1 MKKVLFAASEAHP
14 LAKTGGLG
22 EVCGAL
28 PLALQQCGHDVRVAL
43 PGYRTVLE
51 QCGNVRVL
59 AQLTVPGSLEPVRIL
74 ETTLG
79 RSTVPA
85 LIVDAPGMFDRA
97 GGLYVDVD
105 GRDYTDNANRFTV
118 YCRAVV
124 ELAMDRGALYWQPD
138 VVHCHDWQ
146 TGLVPALLA
155 RAPVRPG
162 TVFTI
167 HNIAYAGSFD
177 RERFD
182 SLHLPADLYT
192 PESMEFYGR
201 FAFIKGGLVYSD
213 LITTVSPTYAREIR
227 TPEKGCGLEGLLQH
241 RSQDLVGII
250 NGVNYALWDPAV
262 DPVIAE
268 RYDAGTLENK
278 RWNRRALQQDLGLRE
293 DEDALLIGVVSRL
306 AYQKGM
312 DLLPAALAPLWTQGV
327 QLALLGSGDPRLQ
340 SEIEQTCR
348 EHPGRCAA
356 YFGYNDTL
364 AHRILA
370 GADVFLM
377 PSRYE
382 PCGLGQLYAQRYGT
396 VPVVRRTGGLADTV
410 VPVNASTLAAGTAT
424 GVMYEDDS
432 VEALSAAVLAAM
444 YLRRA
449 PAQWRQL
456 QIAGMRRDF
465 SWGESARAYA
475 EVYRQARERRR

>member
-1 MKKVLFAASEAHP
+1 MHKVLFATSEAHP

-28 PLALQQCGHDVRVAL
+28 PIALQQDGHDVRVIL

-51 QCGNVRVL
+51 QCRNLRVL
-59 AQLTVPGSLEPVRIL
+59 AQLGIAGSLEPVRIL
-74 ETTLG
+74 ETRLG
-79 RSTVPA
+79 DTAVPV
-85 LIVDAPGMFDRA
+85 LIVDAPGMFDRE
-97 GGLYVDVD
+97 GGLYAGID
-105 GRDYTDNANRFTV
+105 GRDYPDNANRFTV
-118 YCRAVV
+118 FCRAVV
-124 ELAMDRGALYWQPD
+124 ELAMDRGGICWQPD

-155 RAPVRPG
+155 RETTRPG

-177 RERFD
+177 RDRFD
-182 SLHLPADLYT
+182 TLQLPAELYT
-192 PESMEFYGR
+192 PDSMEFYGR

-213 LITTVSPTYAREIR
+213 LITTVSPTYAREIQ
-227 TPEKGCGLEGLLQH
+227 TAEKGGGLEGLLRH
-241 RSQDLVGII
+241 RSQDLIGII
-250 NGVNYALWDPAV
+250 NGVNYTLWDPAN
-262 DPVIAE
+262 DPIIAV
-268 RYDAGTLENK
+268 RYDVETLDNK
-278 RWNRRALQQDLGLRE
+278 SGNRRAIQQDLGLHE
-293 DEDALLIGVVSRL
+293 DVDALLIGVVSRL
-306 AYQKGM
+306 AHQKGM
-312 DLLPAALAPLWTQGV
+312 DLLPAALAPLWAQGI
-327 QLALLGSGDPRLQ
+327 QLALLGSGDPRVQ
-340 SEIEQTCR
+340 IEIEQMCR
-348 EHPGRCAA
+348 EHPGECAVH
-356 YFGYNDTL
+356 FGYNDAL

-410 VPVNASTLAAGTAT
+410 VAANAATLAAGTAT

-432 VEALSAAVLAAM
+432 AEALSVAVLAAL

-449 PAQWRQL
+449 PSQWRRL
-456 QIAGMRRDF
+456 QVAGMRRDF
-465 SWGESARAYA
+465 SWGESARAYV
-475 EVYRQARERRR
+475 EVYRRARVHRR

>member
-1 MKKVLFAASEAHP
+1 MQKVLFATSEAYP

-28 PLALQQCGHDVRVAL
+28 PLALQQSGHDVRVIL

-51 QCGNVRVL
+51 QCRNLRVL
-59 AQLTVPGSLEPVRIL
+59 TQLTVPGSLEPVRVL

-79 RSTVPA
+79 QSAVPV

-97 GGLYVDVD
+97 GGLYTGLD
-105 GRDYTDNANRFTV
+105 GRDYADNANRFTV

-124 ELAMDRGALYWQPD
+124 ELAMDRGGLYWQPD

-155 RAPVRPG
+155 REPVRPG

-177 RERFD
+177 RARFD
-182 SLHLPADLYT
+182 TLQLPGDLYA

-213 LITTVSPTYAREIR
+213 LVTTVSPTYAREIQ
-227 TPEKGCGLEGLLQH
+227 TPAKGCGLEGLLQH
-241 RSQDLVGII
+241 RSRDLLGII
-250 NGVNYALWDPAV
+250 NGVNYALWDPAS

-268 RYDAGTLENK
+268 RYDAGTLDNK
-278 RWNRRALQQDLGLRE
+278 RWNRRAIQEDLGLRE
-293 DEDALLIGVVSRL
+293 DGEALLIGVVSRL
-306 AYQKGM
+306 AHQKGM
-312 DLLPAALAPLWTQGV
+312 DLLPAALAPLWVQGV
-327 QLALLGSGDPRLQ
+327 QLALLGSGDPHVQ
-340 SEIEQTCR
+340 SEIGRMCR
-348 EHPGRCAA
+348 EHPGQCAA
-356 YFGYNDTL
+356 HFGYNDTL

-410 VPVNASTLAAGTAT
+410 VPVNAATLADGTAT

-432 VEALSAAVLAAM
+432 AEALSAAILAAM

-449 PAQWRQL
+449 AAQWRQL

-465 SWGESARAYA
+465 SWGESARAYV
-475 EVYRQARERRR
+475 EVYRRARVHRR

>member
-1 MKKVLFAASEAHP
+1 MQKVLFATSEAHP

-28 PLALQQCGHDVRVAL
+28 PLALQQSGHDVRVIL

-51 QCGNVRVL
+51 QCRNLRVL
-59 AQLTVPGSLEPVRIL
+59 AQFSILGSLEPVRIL
-74 ETTLG
+74 ETRLG
-79 RSTVPA
+79 ETTVPV

-97 GGLYVDVD
+97 GGLYADVD
-105 GRDYTDNANRFTV
+105 GRDFADNANRFTV

-124 ELAMDRGALYWQPD
+124 ELAMDRGGLYWQPD

-155 RAPVRPG
+155 REAGRPG

-182 SLHLPADLYT
+182 TLQLPAELYA

-201 FAFIKGGLVYSD
+201 FAFIKGGLVYAD
-213 LITTVSPTYAREIR
+213 LITTVSPTYAREIQ
-227 TPEKGCGLEGLLQH
+227 TPEQGGGLDGLLRH
-241 RSQDLVGII
+241 RSRDLVGII
-250 NGVNYALWDPAV
+250 NGVNYALWDPAN
-262 DPVIAE
+262 DPIIAE

-278 RWNRRALQQDLGLRE
+278 HPNRRAIQRDLGLRE
-293 DEDALLIGVVSRL
+293 DEEALLIGVVSRL
-306 AYQKGM
+306 AHQKGM
-312 DLLPAALAPLWTQGV
+312 DLLPGALEPLWAQGV
-327 QLALLGSGDPRLQ
+327 QLALLGSGDPQVQ
-340 SEIEQTCR
+340 SEIERMCR

-356 YFGYNDTL
+356 HFGYNDAL

-410 VPVNASTLAAGTAT
+410 VPVNAATLADGTAT
-424 GVMYEDDS
+424 GVMYEDDGA
-432 VEALSAAVLAAM
+432 EALSAAILAAM

-449 PAQWRQL
+449 PGQWRRL
-456 QIAGMRRDF
+456 QIAGMRREF
-465 SWGESARAYA
+465 GWGESARAYV
-475 EVYRQARERRR
+475 EVYRRARVHRA